1 MGATVRSAVLLL
13 LASGLVARPLPAQ
26 TLLQKAVSP
35 SASQAAPASTATPT
49 PLAPEEPKDPLG
61 RDTPYG
67 TVVGF
72 LKAAEQG
79 DWKHAADFLDSKLP
93 PPEEQDLARQLKLVM
108 DDGLK
113 LDLDTLSKN
122 PEGVPQKNVRRTRNE
137 VGTARVRGQ
146 SLLIFVDRIQPTDN
160 RPPYW
165 LFSAETLIRIPEL
178 ASNLEAPWFE
188 AYIPKS
194 LLENQILG
202 IPVIRWILIPL
213 VISIAFGVVLVI
225 TSLLRLLIRGI
236 FRLLRTSPI
245 VLRASFLGP
254 ARVLILAYLV
264 FAAAPLAQT
273 LVGREML
280 GDIVAK
286 ALAILGFGWLLTRTL
301 DLVTELAVA
310 RLRKTNSLPRIASL
324 RIVHWIL
331 KGLVGTVALVA
342 ILYKVGIN
350 PATVLTGLGVGGIA
364 LAFAAQKTIENVFG
378 TLMIVA
384 DQPLR
389 VGDFCKIGDS
399 LGTIEDIGLRSTRVR
414 TPDHTLLTVPNGQL
428 ASMIVENYAS
438 RGRIW
443 FRHVIGLRYETT
455 ADQLRY
461 VLAEIRKL
469 LQEHPKVESS
479 DARVRLVRFGGSSL
493 DIEVVA
499 YVLLT
504 DFPAF
509 LEVQE
514 ELLLDIMDIV
524 QSAGTGIALPT
535 QTTYLAR
542 DSHPRAKQKE
552 SVVGL
557 KAGALVSRAS

>member
-1 MGATVRSAVLLL
+1 
-13 LASGLVARPLPAQ
+13 
-26 TLLQKAVSP
+26 
-35 SASQAAPASTATPT
+35 
-49 PLAPEEPKDPLG
+49 
-61 RDTPYG
+61 
-67 TVVGF
+67 VGF

-79 DWKHAADFLDSKLP
+79 DWKRAADFLDSKLP

-108 DDGLK
+108 DKGLE
-113 LDLDTLSKN
+113 LDRDTLSKK
-122 PEGVPQKNVRRTRNE
+122 PEGVPQEKVRRTRNE
-137 VGTARVRGQ
+137 VGTARIGGH
-146 SLLIFVDRIQPTDN
+146 SLLIFVDRIQPADN

-178 ASNLEAPWFE
+178 ARNLEAPWFE

-202 IPVIRWILIPL
+202 IPVFRWVLIPL

-225 TSLLRLLIRGI
+225 TALLRLLIRET

-254 ARVLILAYLV
+254 VRVLILAYLV

-280 GDIVAK
+280 GEIVAK
-286 ALAILGFGWLLTRTL
+286 ALAILGLAWLLTRSL

-310 RLRKTNSLPRIASL
+310 RVRKTNSLPRIASL

-350 PATVLTGLGVGGIA
+350 PGTVLTGLGVGGIA

-399 LGTIEDIGLRSTRVR
+399 SGTIEDIGLRSTRVR
-414 TPDHTLLTVPNGQL
+414 TLDHTLLTVPNGQL

-499 YVLLT
+499 YILLT

-524 QSAGTGIALPT
+524 QGAGTGIALPT

-542 DSHPRAKQKE
+542 DSRSRAKQKE

-557 KAGALVSRAS
+557 KAGALASL